1 MINKCSILNGAKYFA
16 SDGQQNYLVFISLR
30 RIDFI
35 SNNSD
40 RFVSSI
46 STGMSHEN
54 IKNPHNSDTTFDQE
68 LIGNYN
74 FSRVKFKRNLFK
86 TRLCV
91 LL

>member
-54 IKNPHNSDTTFDQE
+54 IKNPHNSDTMSWLAIIILVE
-68 LIGNYN
+68 W
-74 FSRVKFKRNLFK
+74 NLK
-86 TRLCV
+86 GICLKQDCV
-91 LL
+91 SFCK